1 MTKRTQPIVWD
12 RLRLFNAVVEAG
24 SFTHA
29 ARKLQLSQSA
39 VSRQV
44 SALEESLNVSLFY
57 RHARGL
63 MLTEHG
69 QMFSAVVNDMDN
81 RLAQGLARLAASRSK
96 TDGPL
101 RITTTVTFGSA
112 WLSSRIAKFHW
123 QYPDIAV
130 SLHLVDTSELD
141 LLARE
146 ADVAVRFA
154 EQTNPNL
161 IQRRLMSSRY
171 HLYASKEYIAQRG
184 IPKTTQ
190 ALDHHELIVYGNDAE
205 IPFKNFDWILQV
217 GRDPGVER
225 KPALKVNS
233 VYAIYRAV
241 KSGLGIGALPYY
253 IVEEAPDL
261 VEVLPDVAGPTFDAY
276 FVYPEALRGSK
287 SVSVLRDFLLEQV
300 EHDAGLPAS
309 EIETLSARVES

>member
-1 MTKRTQPIVWD
+1 MTKRMQPIVWD

-44 SALEESLNVSLFY
+44 AALEESLSVSLFY

-69 QMFSAVVNDMDN
+69 HLFSAVVRDMDL
-81 RLAQGLARLAASRSK
+81 RLAQGLARLAESRGQ

-112 WLSSRIAKFHW
+112 WLASRIARFHW

-130 SLHLVDTSELD
+130 SAFLVDTSELD
-141 LLARE
+141 LLSRQ
-146 ADVAVRFA
+146 ADVAIRFA

-171 HLYASKEYIAQRG
+171 HLYASKEYVASHGMPGTPRE
-184 IPKTTQ
+184 
-190 ALDHHELIVYGNDAE
+190 LDHHELIVYGNDAE

-217 GRDPGVER
+217 GREPGIER

-261 VEVLPDVAGPTFDAY
+261 VEVLPEVAGPTFDAY

-287 SVSVLRDFLLEQV
+287 SVMVLRDFLLQQV
-300 EHDAGLPAS
+300 QDDASLPSS
-309 EIETLSARVES
+309 EIDTLSTRVAT